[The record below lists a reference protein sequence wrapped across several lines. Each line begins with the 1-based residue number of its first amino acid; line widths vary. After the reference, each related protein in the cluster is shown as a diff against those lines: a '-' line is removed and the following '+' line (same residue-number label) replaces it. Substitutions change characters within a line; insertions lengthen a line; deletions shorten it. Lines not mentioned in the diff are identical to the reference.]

1 MSIKTVFCLCWSEQN
16 GTSVNFNF
24 DRVELLPLGVALA
37 NGLENWL
44 AIGLA
49 NRLTHGLAKRLA
61 QELFGSDGNI
71 VF

>member
-1 MSIKTVFCLCWSEQN
+1 M
-16 GTSVNFNF
+16 NFNF

-49 NRLTHGLAKRLA
+49 NRLTHGLAKRLTHG
-61 QELFGSDGNI
+61 LFGSDGNI

>member
-1 MSIKTVFCLCWSEQN
+1 M
-16 GTSVNFNF
+16 NFNF

-37 NGLENWL
+37 NWLTHGLENWL

-49 NRLTHGLAKRLA
+49 NRLTHGLATRHA

>member
-37 NGLENWL
+37 NWLTHGLVNW
-44 AIGLA
+44 LA

-61 QELFGSDGNI
+61 EELFGSDGNI